1 MVVEEDEGEDDYISG
16 LGGVGKNDTD
26 KSTVRTHDDLSTLS
40 DRETDLKSAN
50 LSSKNDREILRIVEP
65 DSKKPVFITEED
77 EMRERE
83 METERIK
90 NGGNQ
95 VHCSTYRIEC
105 GYLTCV

>member
-1 MVVEEDEGEDDYISG
+1 MVVEEDEGEDDYIT
-16 LGGVGKNDTD
+16 GVGGIGNNNSY
-26 KSTVRTHDDLSTLS
+26 KSTARTHDDLPTIS

-50 LSSKNDREILRIVEP
+50 LSSKNDRDILRIVEP

-83 METERIK
+83 KEAERFK

-95 VHCSTYRIEC
+95 VQCSAYHIGC
-105 GYLTCV
+105 G